1 MRNRPIYEPIHLAF
15 KDGSIAEVKKV
26 LIRSSFLNFEGNP
39 HYISQKIILDC
50 LEEQAKDIDRKGHS
64 GYYYYGPEELPDGRS
79 LPNMRYTL
87 QLEGFVNGAHRL
99 LDVDLFGVLDI
110 TKPLAELFKPMA
122 ESVNY
127 CDYAVIRLGED
138 IDWAWEENIE
148 TRHFPGIGSTII

>member
-79 LPNMRYTL
+79 LRNMRYTL

-99 LDVDLFGVLDI
+99 LDVDIFGVLDI

-122 ESVNY
+122 ESVNF

-148 TRHFPGIGSTII
+148 TRLFPGIGSTII